1 MSNWICYIL
10 KNTVDK
16 YKNLTYNGAT
26 VNITRRLRQH
36 NGEITGGAKFTRGRG
51 NWEVY
56 CIISGFKTKVAA
68 LQAEWRIKRVEGRRR
83 PRKYSGPNGRI
94 DGVNKI
100 FQLKQFTKNCV
111 NCIADQHLS
120 IFIMDEYSHQLI
132 DIPDHIVIESLE
144 AFYTLP
150 IIPVDLVN
158 V

>member
-94 DGVNKI
+94 DGINKI

-120 IFIMDEYSHQLI
+120 IFIMDEYRHQLI